1 MTKRILV
8 VDDEPA
14 VTRMVKL
21 NLERNGDF
29 IVRTENRGSQALA
42 AARDFHP
49 DVILLDVMM
58 PDMGGEE
65 VATQLQEDQALSQT
79 KIIFMTAIVTQEE
92 TEETDHNIGGQVF
105 LAKPAKTEEIIKM
118 INVVLAQE

>member
-21 NLERNGDF
+21 NLERTGDF
-29 IVRTENRGSQALA
+29 IVKTENQGSQAVA
-42 AARDFHP
+42 AAREFQP

-65 VATQLQEDQALSQT
+65 VATRLQEDETLSRI
-79 KIIFMTAIVTQEE
+79 KIIFMTAIVTHEE
-92 TEETDHNIGGQVF
+92 TDATDHNIGGQVF
-105 LAKPAKTEEIIKM
+105 LAKPARTDEIIEM
-118 INVVLAQE
+118 IGKVLS